1 VTDLLDETQQLRQ
14 HVEQTERDRQERALR
29 DAEEADE

>member
-1 VTDLLDETQQLRQ
+1 VTDLLDETQRLRQ
-14 HVEQTERDRQERALR
+14 CVEQTERDRQERTLR